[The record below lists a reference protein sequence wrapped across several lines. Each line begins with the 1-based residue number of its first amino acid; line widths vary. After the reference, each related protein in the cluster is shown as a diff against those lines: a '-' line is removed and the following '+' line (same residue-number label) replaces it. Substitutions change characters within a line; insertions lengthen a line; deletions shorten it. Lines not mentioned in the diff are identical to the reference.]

1 MFELAAGSGRSPYS
15 IAGAE
20 PVARRRSHGTRL
32 VAMAMRCVFVTIV
45 LAVATVGYSIA
56 GAEPVA
62 RRRSHGTR
70 VVAMAMRWVF
80 VTMALAVAM
89 VGSLSGSLFAVPA
102 ANADDHQTAI
112 DQNVAASMVVIGL
125 KFSGQVVVPASVTG
139 DQAVLLDSVDA
150 YGMCS
155 GFVVDPAG
163 YIATAGH
170 RVDPTSAEVKAA
182 IREATFEKLVDSG
195 KLDLSTAKQDLAQ
208 ANQQEWPVQG
218 PDSGSPPDRVVRV
231 IQPEGPGR
239 VIDHAVTARVVDFHH
254 TEDGDNALLSV
265 SGFPALKALV
275 ISQKVPQPGQA
286 LTAVAFPARLRKT
299 WTSRAYRSPATV
311 RHCVHQQVSPNGV
324 PTTEIGADLEHG
336 MSGGPT
342 VDNDTGEVL
351 GVNSYYLRDIN
362 ALNFITNAP
371 ILRSFLQKNGVQ
383 LATEPA
389 PPKKLFSWLWIVVG
403 SVGLV
408 TVAALATIVM
418 LIVMLLR
425 RRHRHPK
432 HPADALQV
440 GAQLPQQYVPPQPQ
454 SAPAPSVAYSPTD
467 GNAPAPP
474 ASTPAPPAAA

>member
-1 MFELAAGSGRSPYS
+1 MFTLATGFGGPPYS

-20 PVARRRSHGTRL
+20 PVARRGNHGTRL
-32 VAMAMRCVFVTIV
+32 
-45 LAVATVGYSIA
+45 
-56 GAEPVA
+56 
-62 RRRSHGTR
+62 
-70 VVAMAMRWVF
+70 VAMAMRWVF

-112 DQNVAASMVVIGL
+112 DQKVAASMVVIGL
-125 KFSGQVVVPASVTG
+125 KFSGQMVAPASFTG
-139 DQAVLLDSVDA
+139 DQAVLLDPVDA

-163 YIATAGH
+163 FIATAGH
-170 RVDPTSAEVKAA
+170 CVDPTSAEVKAA
-182 IREATFEKLVDSG
+182 IREVTFKKLVDSG

-208 ANQQEWPVQG
+208 ANEEEWPVQG
-218 PDSGSPPDRVVRV
+218 PDSGSPPDRVVQV

-239 VIDHAVTARVVDFHH
+239 VIDHFVTARVVDFQH

-265 SGFPALKALV
+265 SGFSALKALV
-275 ISQKVPQPGQA
+275 ISQKAPQPGQA
-286 LTAVAFPARLRKT
+286 LTAVGFPFTVIENMDL
-299 WTSRAYRSPATV
+299 SRIPQPSYKSGTASS
-311 RHCVHQQVSPNGV
+311 QQVSPNGV

-351 GVNSYYLRDIN
+351 GVNSHYLRDVN
-362 ALNFITNAP
+362 TMNFITNAP

-389 PPKKLFSWLWIVVG
+389 PPKQLFSWLWIVVG
-403 SVGLV
+403 SVALV
-408 TVAALATIVM
+408 TVAALST
-418 LIVMLLR
+418 IVMLLR
-425 RRHRHPK
+425 RRGRHPK
-432 HPADALQV
+432 PPADALQV

-454 SAPAPSVAYSPTD
+454 SAPAPNVAYSPTD